1 MYGTWKW
8 CSGCTQNPCSF
19 CAISACWFPSYWVV
33 LDATTHQSSGHRT
46 QRGDQLFSNEG
57 EEDTAQSVL
66 PARKNVGDFV
76 LSKKNHFATDPTNI
90 TCIAVSF
97 SPMTLRK
104 SIAGSMS
111 EANTSSMMRH
121 RQKMASEPA
130 LTDLNVFS
138 GVGARLSSSVFASND
153 IPSDLKRRLN
163 G

>member
-1 MYGTWKW
+1 MGIVLRGETSLFQMKVKKIRHNRYFLRVKTWE
-8 CSGCTQNPCSF
+8 
-19 CAISACWFPSYWVV
+19 I
-33 LDATTHQSSGHRT
+33 L
-46 QRGDQLFSNEG
+46 
-57 EEDTAQSVL
+57 
-66 PARKNVGDFV
+66 

-153 IPSDLKRRLN
+153 IPSDLMKRRLN